1 MGYMVPRHKNNFRR
15 EIIIEN
21 NLLEHLEFAKTSDRN
36 KEILI
41 AYVNGSSYKELA
53 EKYNVTK
60 NRIAQIVASVIL
72 RTKVYLR
79 EQNKDI

>member
-1 MGYMVPRHKNNFRR
+1 MVPRHKNNFRR